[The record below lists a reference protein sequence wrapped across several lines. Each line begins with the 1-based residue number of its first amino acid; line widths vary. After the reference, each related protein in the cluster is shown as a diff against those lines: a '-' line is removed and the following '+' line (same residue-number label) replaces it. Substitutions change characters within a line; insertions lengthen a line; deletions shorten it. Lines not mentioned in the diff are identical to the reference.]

1 MRTQETLITLGTR
14 HRTEIN
20 SIQLFN
26 GSAGKIFV
34 PRYWERK
41 RTIEHFGLNL
51 IITYL
56 RNLFLKK

>member
-41 RTIEHFGLNL
+41 RAIEHFDLSQYQG
-51 IITYL
+51 
-56 RNLFLKK
+56 